1 MLKLVN
7 QPPDAAGPPV
17 PENQNLQDQ
26 AAAQQNQPRQ
36 DLNGIPRFSSM
47 NDLLKSLQN
56 IAEKQGISMDRFRIR
71 PAAADQGQSSST
83 ASANSNHATPGN
95 SSSGDFQ
102 GAYQTFDENFD
113 DSNKADSSLLEKLD
127 QVKRLH
133 QQMAHMIASIEN
145 DIRAMADPLPKI
157 DKGKQK
163 I

>member
-7 QPPDAAGPPV
+7 QTPDAAVPPV
-17 PENQNLQDQ
+17 PENQNHQDQ

-56 IAEKQGISMDRFRIR
+56 IAEKQGVSMDRFRIR

-83 ASANSNHATPGN
+83 SSANSTHATPGT
-95 SSSGDFQ
+95 SGDAQ
-102 GAYQTFDENFD
+102 GANQTFDY
-113 DSNKADSSLLEKLD
+113 SNRADSSLLEKLD

-133 QQMAHMIASIEN
+133 QQMALMIASIEN

>member
-1 MLKLVN
+1 
-7 QPPDAAGPPV
+7 
-17 PENQNLQDQ
+17 
-26 AAAQQNQPRQ
+26 
-36 DLNGIPRFSSM
+36 
-47 NDLLKSLQN
+47 
-56 IAEKQGISMDRFRIR
+56 MDRFRIR

-83 ASANSNHATPGN
+83 ASANSNHATP
-95 SSSGDFQ
+95 DFQ
-102 GAYQTFDENFD
+102 GAYQTFDVNFD
-113 DSNKADSSLLEKLD
+113 DSNKANSSLLEKLD